1 MPRQIS
7 IKRLRRGNKDKN
19 ALYALSESGK
29 VYRYHRPVTDKY
41 IEDTMIPVLT
51 ERRSITLKHWTKVKE
66 I

>member
-7 IKRLRRGNKDKN
+7 IKGLRRGKKDKN

-29 VYRYHRPVTDKY
+29 VYRYHRPVSNKY
-41 IEDTMIPVLT
+41 IADTMLPVISK
-51 ERRSITLKHWTKVKE
+51 RRTITLKHWTKVKE

>member
-1 MPRQIS
+1 MPRQIP
-7 IKRLRRGNKDKN
+7 IVRLARGTKDKN

>member
-1 MPRQIS
+1 MPRQIP
-7 IKRLRRGNKDKN
+7 IVRLARGTKDKN

-29 VYRYHRPVTDKY
+29 VYRYHRPVSNKY
-41 IEDTMIPVLT
+41 IADTMIPVLT

>member
-7 IKRLRRGNKDKN
+7 IKRLSRGNKNKD

-41 IEDTMIPVLT
+41 IQDTMIPVLT
-51 ERRSITLKHWTKVKE
+51 KRRSITLKHWTKVKE